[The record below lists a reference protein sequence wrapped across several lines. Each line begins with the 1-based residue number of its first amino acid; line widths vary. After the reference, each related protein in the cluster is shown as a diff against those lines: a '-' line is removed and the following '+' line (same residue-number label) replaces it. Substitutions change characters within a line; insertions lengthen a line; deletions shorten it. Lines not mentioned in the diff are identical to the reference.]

1 MAKQDRSYI
10 GKGTIYL
17 KALKAGTGLM
27 PVGNCSA
34 LEISFEEDKKE
45 QKDYTSVGGG
55 NVNVVSRIDSVTGTL
70 TALDLSADT
79 LAPALRAAIKNESSG
94 QVTDEVVTG
103 SGNDGELL
111 PFAFAPDHS
120 QSVTV
125 KNASD
130 DSDLAEGTDYT
141 LTANGLLVVGS
152 GAITNAGVKVSY
164 TKAAQEI
171 LEAMVSAGEEFSL
184 YFDGMNEAQSGKPV
198 NITLHKIKFSPLQG
212 LQLIG
217 DEFAEVSMEFE
228 VLRDSTKTGS
238 GISQFM
244 KMTQVLGS

>member
-17 KALKAGTGLM
+17 KALKAGIGLM

-55 NVNVVSRIDSVTGTL
+55 NVNVVSRIDSVTGSM

-79 LAPALRAAIKNESSG
+79 MAPALRAAVKNEASG
-94 QVTDEVVTG
+94 QVTDEVITAT
-103 SGNDGELL
+103 GNDGELL
-111 PFAFAPDHS
+111 PFAYAPDHT
-120 QSVTV
+120 QAITV
-125 KNASD
+125 KNAAD
-130 DSDLAEGTDYT
+130 DSGLTEGDDYT
-141 LTANGLLVVGS
+141 LTANGLLVVGA
-152 GAITNAGVKVSY
+152 GAITASGVKVSY
-164 TKAAQEI
+164 TKAPQEI
-171 LEAMVSAGEEFSL
+171 LEAMVSAGEEFCL
-184 YFDGMNEAQSGKPV
+184 FFDGMNEAQSGNPV
-198 NITLHKIKFSPLQG
+198 SVTLHKVKFSPLQG

-228 VLRDSTKTGS
+228 VLRDSTKTGT

-244 KMTQVLGS
+244 KVIQAL